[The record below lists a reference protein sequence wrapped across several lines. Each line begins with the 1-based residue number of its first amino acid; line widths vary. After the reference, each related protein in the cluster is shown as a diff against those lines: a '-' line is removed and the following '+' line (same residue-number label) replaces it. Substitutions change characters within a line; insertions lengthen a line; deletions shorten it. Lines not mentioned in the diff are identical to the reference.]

1 MGKWVDVR
9 IEVPGLV
16 LNTKPHILIY
26 SKSYKLYVRSKMR
39 LNELKIGESG
49 IIKKIYAKEPLK
61 SKLFALGF
69 ARGERVKVLKHTLAK
84 NTFDVDINGVNVAL
98 RGEEAAEIEVDNM
111 ESGE

>member
-1 MGKWVDVR
+1 MK
-9 IEVPGLV
+9 
-16 LNTKPHILIY
+16 
-26 SKSYKLYVRSKMR
+26 

-61 SKLFALGF
+61 SKLLSMGF

-98 RGEEAAEIEVDNM
+98 REEEAKEIEVEKENL
-111 ESGE
+111 